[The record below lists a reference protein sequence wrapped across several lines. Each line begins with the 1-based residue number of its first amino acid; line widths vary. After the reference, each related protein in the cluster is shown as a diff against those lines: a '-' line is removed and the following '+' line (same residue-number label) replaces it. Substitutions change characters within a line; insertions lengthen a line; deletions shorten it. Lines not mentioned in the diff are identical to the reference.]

1 MKYLI
6 MCEGS
11 NELQIINIL
20 LEHDKLI
27 LGRDDLVDLRPFHAR
42 QLKSTAIQT
51 ALGLYPGND
60 IKILRVGDSLNDPL
74 KILKDMEHRFVGV
87 EKYCTKPELE
97 MLLIIAE
104 GLEAEY
110 DKVKS
115 KEKANAAA
123 DAMIIVLIFIGTI
136 SMTMWTSWWKLLRNI
151 NGQRNIMPRKDSWRI
166 WWSRRIR
173 NEKGRG
179 LM

>member
-27 LGRDDLVDLRPFHAR
+27 LGRDDLVTLTPFHAR

-51 ALGLYPGND
+51 ALRVYPGKD
-60 IKILRVGDSLNDPL
+60 IKILRIGDSMSDSLTIP
-74 KILKDMEHRFVGV
+74 KDMEDRFMGI

-104 GLEAEY
+104 GLAAEY

-115 KEKANAAA
+115 KVKPKIFAKKNIKCGNKPYDNSSQFYLDYFDDNVDLLVDSIKEYKRTKKHKAGEGFLA
-123 DAMIIVLIFIGTI
+123 DLV
-136 SMTMWTSWWKLLRNI
+136 K
-151 NGQRNIMPRKDSWRI
+151 
-166 WWSRRIR
+166 
-173 NEKGRG
+173 
-179 LM
+179 

>member
-6 MCEGS
+6 MCEGP

-27 LGRDDLVDLRPFHAR
+27 LGRDDLVTLMPFHAR
-42 QLKSTAIQT
+42 QLRSTAIQT
-51 ALGLYPGND
+51 ALRVYPGKD
-60 IKILRVGDSLNDPL
+60 IKILRIGDSMSDSL
-74 KILKDMEHRFVGV
+74 KIPKDLEERFVGV

-104 GLEAEY
+104 GLAAEY

-115 KEKANAAA
+115 KEKAKTFAKKNIKCGRRSYDNSSDFYLEYFGDNVDLLVDSIKEYKRTKKHNDGEEFLA
-123 DAMIIVLIFIGTI
+123 D
-136 SMTMWTSWWKLLRNI
+136 LL
-151 NGQRNIMPRKDSWRI
+151 K
-166 WWSRRIR
+166 
-173 NEKGRG
+173 
-179 LM
+179 

>member
-6 MCEGS
+6 MCEGP
-11 NELQIINIL
+11 NELQVINIL
-20 LEHDKLI
+20 LEHDKLM
-27 LGRDDLVDLRPFHAR
+27 LGRDDLVTLTPFHAR
-42 QLKSTAIQT
+42 QLRSTAIQT

-74 KILKDMEHRFVGV
+74 KIPKDMEHRFIGV

-97 MLLIIAE
+97 MLLIFAE

-115 KEKANAAA
+115 KEKPKTFAKKNVKCGRKRYDNSSDFYLVYFDGNVDKLVEAIKEYKRAKKHNAGEGFLA
-123 DAMIIVLIFIGTI
+123 D
-136 SMTMWTSWWKLLRNI
+136 LL
-151 NGQRNIMPRKDSWRI
+151 K
-166 WWSRRIR
+166 
-173 NEKGRG
+173 
-179 LM
+179 

>member
-6 MCEGS
+6 MCEGP
-11 NELQIINIL
+11 NELQVINIL
-20 LEHDKLI
+20 LENDKLI

-51 ALGLYPGND
+51 ALRVYPGKD
-60 IKILRVGDSLNDPL
+60 IKILRIGDSMSDFL
-74 KILKDMEHRFVGV
+74 KIPKDMEDRFVGV

-104 GLEAEY
+104 GMAAEY

-115 KEKANAAA
+115 KEKAKNFAKKNIKNGRKRYDNSSDFYLDYFDDNVDKLVEAIREYKRTKKHNAGEGFLA
-123 DAMIIVLIFIGTI
+123 D
-136 SMTMWTSWWKLLRNI
+136 LL
-151 NGQRNIMPRKDSWRI
+151 K
-166 WWSRRIR
+166 
-173 NEKGRG
+173 
-179 LM
+179 